1 MKKLCTAICLITVL
15 VLGLFPMSALAAT
28 TPTPYGLTASTM
40 TTDETHPGGSAL
52 LSFNID
58 GLPGDTG
65 NTSLTWYVC
74 IDKKIGTGDW
84 ITVEQIPSARMLS
97 EHQAG
102 ANAYQFEQL
111 WVENYE
117 WDGVARISYRVYVIL
132 DDLVGNS
139 GLKSGYSNTAAL
151 GLQSS
156 AWAAPELKQ
165 AESFGLIPD
174 ILKGKDLT
182 KPITREEFCELAV
195 LLYEKVTATAATKAS
210 PNPFT
215 DTSNP
220 QILKA
225 YQLGITKGI
234 SDTTFEPNTLINREQ
249 CAAMLYRAIR
259 AIAPDGDY
267 SVVGVNDFP
276 DQKQISSWAVESTK
290 YMSKIG
296 IIKGDAGGNFM
307 PKATSSARHAAGYGM
322 ATREAAILMTV
333 RAYDKISQQL

>member
-1 MKKLCTAICLITVL
+1 MKKLCTAICVITVM
-15 VLGLFPMSALAAT
+15 VLGLFPMSALGAAA
-28 TPTPYGLTASTM
+28 PTPYGLTASAM
-40 TTDETHPGGSAL
+40 AADETHPNGSVL
-52 LSFNID
+52 LNFNIE
-58 GLPGDTG
+58 GLLGDTG

-84 ITVEQIPSARMLS
+84 ITVEEIPSVRMLS
-97 EHQAG
+97 EYQTG
-102 ANAYQFEQL
+102 ANTFKFEQL

-117 WDGVARISYRVYVIL
+117 WDGVAQISYRVYVIL

-139 GLKSGYSNTAAL
+139 ELKSGYSNTADL

-156 AWAAPELKQ
+156 TWAVPELKQ

-195 LLYEKVTATAATKAS
+195 LMYEKVKATTATTTS
-210 PNPFT
+210 PNPFS
-215 DTSNP
+215 DTTNP

-225 YQLGITKGI
+225 YMLGITKGI

-267 SVVGVNDFP
+267 SVAGVKDFP

-307 PKATSSARHAAGYGM
+307 PKATTSAQQAAAYGM

-333 RAYDKISQQL
+333 RACDKIS